1 MSFAT
6 AYIVNP
12 LAAEIVA
19 SNAMVVMLPD
29 DWDDDK
35 RDVFL
40 EAVGAYA
47 RSIDPSAAVARFAS
61 WIIASMPAVT
71 PELLNDLKIYVD
83 EWAPTP

>member
-6 AYIVNP
+6 AYYVNP

-29 DWDDDK
+29 DWDDAK

-40 EAVGAYA
+40 QAVGDYA
-47 RSIDPSAAVARFAS
+47 KTIDPSAAVARFAS

-71 PELLNDLKIYVD
+71 PELLSDLKIFVD